1 MREPEKAVVVAALL
15 HDIGKFSER
24 AGEELPEALAHY
36 RGEAEFS
43 HEPFSA
49 SFADE
54 FANDLSD
61 NPQTVSRIVLK
72 HHSPSSRD
80 ELIVSIADRL
90 SAFEPAEADNDKEGA
105 RGRAD
110 SALRTVLSRL
120 ASAKHPLFNRLAS
133 LSFDQRDIL
142 FPTPAA
148 PGSTEAYRELWQHFI
163 DELRRVPQIDFTTL
177 LALLRKF
184 AWSIP
189 SDTRADVV
197 ADVSLYHHLK
207 TSAAIAAC
215 LAQEELSED
224 ELRTLSTAIT
234 RLYRKE
240 SLSQSEDVILKRDI
254 CALVKGDISGTQDFL
269 YLLTSSGAARGLRGR
284 SFYLQLLTEVIP
296 DWLLQELKAPASNLI
311 FAGGG
316 HFYLLLPFTA
326 TKERIETLRGKIARK
341 LLKSHEGDLSLTLDY
356 VPVAAIDLLEED
368 AGGKSLSNKW
378 AEVSR
383 QVSER
388 KQRKWSDL
396 GGEIM
401 EALFAPRQHGTTAE
415 SMCQVCQNELQS
427 SDEEGVRKGIGCLAF
442 EDLGR
447 QLRKP
452 AHIVIFRV
460 EEEESEARDWQ
471 ANLRRF
477 GASAHIIRAG
487 DAAPIPPSNVTG
499 ATVFTV
505 DRTDFVGEET
515 LAKFSW
521 GDLPVSYDFRLLASA
536 TPSKLSPD
544 GKAVV
549 AEFNDLADA
558 SEGVRWLGVL
568 RMDVDSLGQ
577 VFKEG
582 LGKKGTLSRTSA
594 LSESIRLFFE
604 AWVPHLCKQYN
615 EFDASTGEGEDR
627 LFLVYAGGDDLF
639 LVGPWSVLPDLACQ
653 IRDEFREFV
662 GGDHITL
669 SAGVAIEHQ
678 KFPLYQLANAAKRA
692 LDDGAKEFTRSGRS
706 KDAVS
711 YLQTPM
717 RWDRF
722 TEVACWRSELVKML
736 KADSDRLPR
745 ALITRLNEIHALYE
759 ANAFRQRYR
768 QRKEEVTPQQLEEEI
783 YYSKWMWRLVYHMS
797 RFGERHKLHKHKIDE
812 LQRDVVRKDDGLIP
826 ILHVLARW
834 TSLLIRE
841 E

>member
-1 MREPEKAVVVAALL
+1 MKETENNIVVAALL

-43 HEPFSA
+43 HEPLSA
-49 SFADE
+49 SLADE
-54 FANDLSD
+54 FAKDLSASI
-61 NPQTVSRIVLK
+61 QTISRIILK

-90 SAFEPAEADNDKEGA
+90 SAYEPAEADNDKEGA
-105 RGRAD
+105 RGRAE
-110 SALRTVLSRL
+110 SALQTILSRL
-120 ASAKHPLFNRLAS
+120 TPAKHSLFNRLAS

-148 PGSTEAYRELWQHFI
+148 SGSTEAYRELWQQFI

-224 ELRTLSTAIT
+224 ELGTLSTAIT
-234 RLYRKE
+234 RLCRKE
-240 SLSQSEDVILKRDI
+240 SLSQSEDVILERDI

-284 SFYLQLLTEVIP
+284 SFYLQLLTEVIA
-296 DWLLQELKAPASNLI
+296 DWLLQELEVPASNLI

-316 HFYLLLPFTA
+316 HFYLLLPCTT

-396 GGEIM
+396 GGGIM

-427 SDEEGVRKGIGCLAF
+427 SDDEGVRKGSGCLAF

-452 AHIVIFRV
+452 SHIVIFRA

-471 ANLRRF
+471 ASLRRF
-477 GASAHIIRAG
+477 GASAHIVRAG
-487 DAAPIPPSNVTG
+487 DAAPIPPSHVTG

-505 DRTDFVGEET
+505 DHTDFVGEET
-515 LAKFSW
+515 IAKFSW

-536 TPSKLSPD
+536 TPSKRSGD

-558 SEGVRWLGVL
+558 SEGVSWLGVL

-582 LGKKGTLSRTSA
+582 LGKQGTLSRTSA

-615 EFDASTGEGEDR
+615 EFDPSTGEGEDR
-627 LFLVYAGGDDLF
+627 VFLVYAGGDDLF
-639 LVGPWSVLPDLACQ
+639 LVGSWSVLPDLACQ

-669 SAGVAIEHQ
+669 SGGVAIEHQ

-692 LDDGAKEFTRSGRS
+692 LDEEAKEYARGDYA
-706 KDAVS
+706 KDAIS
-711 YLQTPM
+711 FLQTPM
-717 RWDRF
+717 AWEDF
-722 TEVACWRSELVKML
+722 GEVASWKGQLLKML
-736 KADSDRLPR
+736 RADSDRLPR
-745 ALITRLNEIHALYE
+745 ALLTRLTEIHSLYE
-759 ANAFRQRYR
+759 GNMSRQKLRYR
-768 QRKEEVTPQQLEEEI
+768 KREVTAEQLKEEM
-783 YYSKWMWRLVYHMS
+783 YYSKWMWRLVYHLS
-797 RFGERHKLHKHKIDE
+797 RTGERYKVHKDKINE
-812 LQRDVVRKDDGLIP
+812 LQRAIARADDGMIP
-826 ILHVLARW
+826 VLHVLARW
-834 TSLLIRE
+834 TFLLAKE
-841 E
+841 D